1 MVKSELINRS
11 PLRILEKSIQ
21 GGVGKGNIGVI
32 ASRKGVGKTACLVHI
47 ATDKLLRERH
57 VIHVSFSKRT
67 DHIISWYEDIFNE
80 ISKKRELE
88 NAVEV
93 HDQLIKN
100 RVIMNFSQDGVEI
113 NQILK
118 SLDAMIVSGNFK
130 ADSVVIDGIEFGNI
144 SDDDLEKIRDFAKK
158 LDIEVW
164 FSVSLRGE
172 EPIFDEDKFPVELK
186 SLISKLDVV
195 LTLKYED
202 QSIRMDIVKD
212 HDSDMKDE
220 LHLML
225 DPKTL
230 LIIEE

>member
-11 PLRILEKSIQ
+11 PLRILERSIQ

-93 HDQLIKN
+93 HDEIIKN

-113 NQILK
+113 SQILK
-118 SLDAMIVSGNFK
+118 SLEAMIVGGNFK
-130 ADSVVIDGIEFGNI
+130 ANSVVVDGFDFDNI
-144 SDDDLEKIRDFAKK
+144 SDEGLGKIKDFAKK
-158 LDIEVW
+158 LDLEIW
-164 FSVSLRGE
+164 FSVSLKGE
-172 EPIFDEDKFPVELK
+172 EPIFDEENFPVEIKGLV
-186 SLISKLDVV
+186 SKLDVV

-212 HDSDMKDE
+212 HDSEIKDE

>member
-47 ATDKLLRERH
+47 ATDKLLRDRH

-80 ISKKRELE
+80 ISKKRDLE
-88 NAVEV
+88 NAVDV
-93 HDQLIKN
+93 HDEIIKN
-100 RVIMNFSQDGVEI
+100 RVIMNFSQDGVETT
-113 NQILK
+113 QILK
-118 SLDAMIVSGNFK
+118 SLEAMIVSGNFK
-130 ADSVVIDGIEFGNI
+130 ANSVVVDGIDFGEV
-144 SDDDLEKIRDFAKK
+144 SEEDLDKIKEFAKK
-158 LDIEVW
+158 LDLEIW

-172 EPIFDEDKFPVELK
+172 EPIFDEDNFPVELK
-186 SLISKLDVV
+186 GVVSKLDVV

-212 HDSDMKDE
+212 HDSDLKEE

>member
-47 ATDKLLRERH
+47 ATDKLLRDRH

-80 ISKKRELE
+80 ISKKRDLE
-88 NAVEV
+88 NAVDV
-93 HDQLIKN
+93 HDQIIKN
-100 RVIMNFSQDGVEI
+100 RVIMNFSQDGVETT
-113 NQILK
+113 QIIK
-118 SLDAMIVSGNFK
+118 SLEAMIVSGNFK
-130 ADSVVIDGIEFGNI
+130 ANSVVVDGLDFGEV
-144 SDDDLEKIRDFAKK
+144 SEEDLGKIREFAKK
-158 LDIEVW
+158 LDLEIW
-164 FSVSLRGE
+164 FSVSLKGE
-172 EPIFDEDKFPVELK
+172 EPIFDEDNFPVELK
-186 SLISKLDVV
+186 GLVSQLDVV

-202 QSIRMDIVKD
+202 QSIRMDVVKD
-212 HDSDMKDE
+212 HDSDMKEE